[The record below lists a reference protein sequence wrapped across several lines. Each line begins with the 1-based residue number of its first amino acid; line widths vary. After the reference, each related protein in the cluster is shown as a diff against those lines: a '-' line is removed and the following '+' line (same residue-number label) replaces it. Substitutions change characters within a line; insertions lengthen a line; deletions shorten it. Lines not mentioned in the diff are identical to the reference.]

1 VSPLLYSFAAE
12 APSLERSILA
22 YEGRDDRVPD
32 GPVVSAADERGGLEE
47 ALRVQRSE
55 EELRASVRE
64 REAGQVNGSWAT
76 PWVVPGEPG
85 PAAVDRSKNETKLKA
100 RSNNAGNNAINIGR
114 PRRRERGGQRREAWS
129 PSPAALVSG
138 YRRAIDRSMF
148 NPGRPLGAPAGPK
161 KGQITMP
168 QTQTTRG
175 ACPVERFELRGQWR
189 RLQGQRPTGMEDRW

>member
-1 VSPLLYSFAAE
+1 LLYSFAAE

-76 PWVVPGEPG
+76 P
-85 PAAVDRSKNETKLKA
+85 
-100 RSNNAGNNAINIGR
+100 
-114 PRRRERGGQRREAWS
+114 
-129 PSPAALVSG
+129 
-138 YRRAIDRSMF
+138 
-148 NPGRPLGAPAGPK
+148 
-161 KGQITMP
+161 
-168 QTQTTRG
+168 
-175 ACPVERFELRGQWR
+175 
-189 RLQGQRPTGMEDRW
+189 